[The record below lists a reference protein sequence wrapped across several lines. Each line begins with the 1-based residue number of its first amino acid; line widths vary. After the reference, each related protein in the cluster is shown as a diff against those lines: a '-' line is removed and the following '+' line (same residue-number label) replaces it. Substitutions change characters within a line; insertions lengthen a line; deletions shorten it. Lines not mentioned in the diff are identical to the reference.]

1 MPETRRGG
9 IGLANVRQR
18 LACAYPNRS
27 ALEWKREGDTFSVEL
42 RLPARTNEDNDDDD
56 GA

>member
-1 MPETRRGG
+1 MAEARRGG

-27 ALEWKREGDTFSVEL
+27 ALEWKREGDTFSVEIS
-42 RLPARTNEDNDDDD
+42 LPAQTSATD
-56 GA
+56 GGDAGT